1 MPGADNADVLIFFK
15 TRADV
20 PISGFI
26 CKEEIEKPRFFRK
39 TQGIDVSKAVPA
51 WGIAN
56 PPDIPAADR
65 HDYNVVPE
73 KHRLI
78 NFRPSPEF

>member
-1 MPGADNADVLIFFK
+1 MSGADNADGLIFFK

-39 TQGIDVSKAVPA
+39 KQGIDVFTAV
-51 WGIAN
+51 
-56 PPDIPAADR
+56 
-65 HDYNVVPE
+65 HLVEYC
-73 KHRLI
+73 
-78 NFRPSPEF
+78 